1 MQYASPA
8 KSLQSVLTVW
18 FVVGLVGV
26 NILDGVVF
34 SVESAFNIEVFVD
47 VVKSPIFQKVIHNET
62 GLILEFMCN

>member
-1 MQYASPA
+1 LQYASPA

-18 FVVGLVGV
+18 FVVCLVGV

-47 VVKSPIFQKVIHNET
+47 VVKSPISKSYS
-62 GLILEFMCN
+62 

>member
-47 VVKSPIFQKVIHNET
+47 VVESPISKSYS
-62 GLILEFMCN
+62 